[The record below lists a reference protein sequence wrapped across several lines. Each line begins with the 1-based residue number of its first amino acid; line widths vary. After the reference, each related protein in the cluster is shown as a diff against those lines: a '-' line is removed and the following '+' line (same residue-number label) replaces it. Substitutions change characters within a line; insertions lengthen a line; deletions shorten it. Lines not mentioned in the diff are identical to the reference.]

1 MIARAVMMKTK
12 SLLPL
17 LIFLAISLVPS
28 LHAGAWGHESFENDS
43 ALDWVENFFKPDGVV
58 AVERAISHVTTR
70 KGYLDVDAASAAVA
84 AAETLAIARG
94 HPGRNIPP
102 DVEAQAK
109 RMPAKRVTSLLPP
122 ARLALDR
129 VLADSELKELWADS
143 PDYAAWRKAVEDL
156 KARLR

>member
-1 MIARAVMMKTK
+1 MMKTT
-12 SLLPL
+12 LPLPL
-17 LIFLAISLVPS
+17 LIIGALSLASS

-43 ALDWVENFFKPDGVV
+43 ALDWVENFFKPEGIA
-58 AVERAISHVTTR
+58 AVESAINQVTTR
-70 KGYLDVDAASAAVA
+70 KGYLDVDVASAAVA

-102 DVEAQAK
+102 DVGARAK
-109 RMPAKRVTSLLPP
+109 RMPAGRVTALLPP
-122 ARLALDR
+122 ARLALER

-143 PDYAAWRKAVEDL
+143 ADYAAWRKAVEDL